1 MSHAKLE
8 WPMIRSQSKKG
19 KEIIQGKNPV
29 GTPQFPG
36 MQTGKTIE
44 EIRAL
49 IKKLKRCKGYTF
61 VVPTGQE
68 NFNLDLSGSARVWL
82 GFALLPP
89 EPDNI
94 AGMPNSITLTIN
106 EEKVI
111 DQVHPDF
118 YSGRYMDEEYYSIP
132 RPVSG
137 RDIINLAWDNPGGAQ
152 TWRMI
157 AYYL

>member
-1 MSHAKLE
+1 
-8 WPMIRSQSKKG
+8 MIRSKAKKG
-19 KEIIQGKNPV
+19 RDIVQGKNPV

-36 MQTGKTIE
+36 MQTGRDIE
-44 EIRAL
+44 EVRAL

-61 VVPTGQE
+61 AVPSGQE
-68 NFNLDLSGSARVWL
+68 NFNLDLSGSARVLL

-94 AGMPNSITLTIN
+94 ATMPEKITLTIN
-106 EEKVI
+106 EEIVI

-118 YSGRYMDEEYYSIP
+118 FSGRYMDEEYYAIP

-137 RDIINLAWDNPGGAQ
+137 RDIINIAWDNSGLAQ

-157 AYYL
+157 VYYL